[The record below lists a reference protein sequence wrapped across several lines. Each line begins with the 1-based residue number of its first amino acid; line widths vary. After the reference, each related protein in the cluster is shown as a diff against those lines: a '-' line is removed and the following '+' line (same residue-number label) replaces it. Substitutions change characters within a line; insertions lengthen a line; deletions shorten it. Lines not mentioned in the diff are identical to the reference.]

1 MAEKT
6 LKFFIFSEQT
16 HQSTWKQYV
25 TFYDQ
30 IFLTVPDNECLVINI
45 LFKAVF
51 LVPIVLLTVG
61 HFSLENAS

>member
-45 LFKAVF
+45 LFKAVV
-51 LVPIVLLTVG
+51 LVPIVLPAVRQ
-61 HFSLENAS
+61 FCLENAT